1 MKKRNIPYTV
11 APDGKIVHSNGE
23 AHYKTD
29 WFDVINYIFL
39 AVFAFLCLYPF
50 LNIILTSFAGDLDLE
65 KYKNGLL
72 IIPEH
77 FGIDAYTYIFK
88 EGGVMKSFLNSIIV
102 TVSAVVYSVVMMS
115 LGGYALTKKDLPGK
129 NIFFTLILVTMFFG
143 GGVIPFFLVIRDLG
157 LYNNLLGLIIPF
169 GINTFNMI
177 LLRNFFANVPEEV
190 LESAKLDGANEMKI
204 LFGLVIPL
212 SLAGLATIA
221 LFQFVGYWNDWYWPL
236 LLLQNG
242 DSTKANYNYTLAL
255 TLKKI
260 LEKNSSQGSVGTGA
274 GAVDPVNPEVQG
286 AATIIVTIIPILC
299 IYPFVQKY
307 FVKGVM
313 LGSVKS

>member
-1 MKKRNIPYTV
+1 MKAKNIPYTV

-23 AHYKTD
+23 TIPKKD
-29 WFDVINYIFL
+29 WFDIVNYIIL
-39 AVFAFLCLYPF
+39 GVFAFLCIYPF
-50 LNIILTSFAGDLDLE
+50 LNIVLTSFASDVDVT

-72 IIPEH
+72 VIPENFN
-77 FGIDAYTYIFK
+77 FGAYTYIFK
-88 EGGVMKSFLNSIIV
+88 EGGVMKSFINSVIV
-102 TVSAVVYSVVMMS
+102 TLSAVVYSVIMMS

-129 NIFFTLILVTMFFG
+129 NIFFTLILITMFFG
-143 GGVIPFFLVIRDLG
+143 GGVIPFFLVLRDLG

-190 LESAKLDGANEMKI
+190 LESAKLDGAGEMRI

-236 LLLQNG
+236 LLMK
-242 DSTKANYNYTLAL
+242 DEEKFTLAL
-255 TLKKI
+255 KLKKI
-260 LEKNSSQGSVGTGA
+260 LEKNSTQGA
-274 GAVDPVNPEVQG
+274 GGSGGSSVEPVHPEVQG
-286 AATIIVTIIPILC
+286 NATIIVSIIPILC
-299 IYPFVQKY
+299 VYPFVQKY